1 MKRHLLAA
9 VGVCGALVQFG
20 CSEAKVET
28 YQVQIENSLNE
39 PRSFETVEIDLN
51 AVPFAERVQAS
62 AKSYDLIDFST
73 KTKITSQ
80 AVDVDGDGHFD
91 QLLFQPNIEAK
102 ATKTFEIVPSEEIVE
117 VENNP
122 ACYSRFV
129 PERTDDYAW
138 ENNRVAFRTYGP
150 TAQKLIEDGLPGG
163 TLSSGIDAWLKKVDY
178 PIINK
183 WYKKELETDGTYHED
198 TGEGLDN
205 FHVGVS
211 RGVGG
216 IAVKKDSAY
225 HISKNFVSYKR
236 LTTGPI
242 RTSFVLKYA
251 DWNAGEDVI
260 TEEKHIS
267 LDYGSNLSRF
277 KIKVKGTDHISAG
290 LTMHENDG
298 KISVSRDK
306 GYVSYYQPHEESE
319 LGTAIVSDPEMI
331 LQVEEYQNGKQ
342 DENNVYTQL
351 NVQEGYVVYYAGFT
365 WKESGQFSNAKEWEN
380 YLTEFS
386 KKLQFPLQIK
396 YLK

>member
-1 MKRHLLAA
+1 MKRKVLVAI
-9 VGVCGALVQFG
+9 GVYGALVHLG
-20 CSEAKVET
+20 CADAAQEI
-28 YQVQIENSLNE
+28 YQVEIENPLNE
-39 PRSFETVEIDLN
+39 SRSFETVEIDLH
-51 AVPFAERVQAS
+51 AVPFKQGILAS
-62 AKSYDLIDFST
+62 AKSYELIDSST
-73 KTKITSQ
+73 KAKITSQ
-80 AVDVDGDGHFD
+80 AVDNDGDGRFD

-102 ATKTFEIVPSEEIVE
+102 ATKIFEIVPSEEIVE

-150 TAQKLIEDGLPGG
+150 TAQKLKEDGIPGG

-216 IAVKKDSAY
+216 IAVKKDSTH
-225 HISKNFVSYKR
+225 HISKNFESYKR
-236 LTTGPI
+236 VTIGPI

-251 DWNAGEDVI
+251 DWNAGEDII

-267 LDYGSNLSRF
+267 LDYGSNLSRL

-298 KISVSRDK
+298 ETSVNKSK
-306 GYVSYYQPHEESE
+306 GYISYWQPHEESE
-319 LGTAIVSDPEMI
+319 LGTAIVSNPKTL
-331 LQVEEYQNGKQ
+331 LQVEEYQNGKP
-342 DENNVYTQL
+342 DENNVYAQL
-351 NVQEGYVVYYAGFT
+351 KVENGTVDYYAGFT

-380 YLTEFS
+380 YLAEFS
-386 KKLQFPLQIK
+386 KKLRFPLQIS